1 MYCIRCGKQLA
12 DGTKYCIYCGAP
24 TAVPKKPKEV
34 SPEDDFTIAV
44 PKGYVQSDASGMDA
58 TQHISFGQDLLPDPA
73 EEYIP
78 RGLQDE
84 ISQVID
90 EEWGEREQAAQ
101 TAAHEEKTE
110 DIDDST
116 LLRQYVQDVMSSE
129 TKRPEEQTE
138 RAPEQP
144 AQTQEDARAFAAD
157 IQELIAERKQKQE
170 QTAAGQSAEEAS
182 EDTGELLQQYV
193 KEVMAESGRDVPPLA
208 DEVEDEGY
216 TRAIGRDEIHQAMH
230 EYAEQ
235 PTRVVSKEEIR
246 QAKQVE
252 PESNEIEQ
260 TRVVSQEDIR
270 QAKQAEPEPDEME
283 QTRVVSQEE
292 IRQEKQAEPKPD
304 EMEQT
309 RVVSKEDIR
318 QAKQTE
324 LEPDEMEQTRVVSQ
338 EEICQAKKTEPEP
351 EQLVKEPLDVS
362 SIPDIPIPTDFVAT
376 EEIQEPL
383 QRNQIKRES
392 ELEEADDDGP
402 EQIISGRGIAVVII
416 IVALLFAL
424 AVGACVMVLNGGGA
438 TDTGSGSGD
447 VGFSY
452 GQSDSSAKG

>member
-116 LLRQYVQDVMSSE
+116 LLRQYVRDVMSSE

-144 AQTQEDARAFAAD
+144 AQTQEDTRAFAAD

-246 QAKQVE
+246 QAKQAE

-270 QAKQAEPEPDEME
+270 QAKQAEPE
-283 QTRVVSQEE
+283 
-292 IRQEKQAEPKPD
+292 PD